1 MPYWTVGGRGRNAY
15 LAEQAFAKEQ
25 GQRHC
30 PARMERLGGTG
41 IALGGGHGAVLGG
54 VRPMPNRVQ
63 DGQQP
68 EALRSLKSAAKAG
81 SQKPDDQGLEARGDT
96 APIPASPEQE
106 QDAAAK
112 VLREGVK
119 KNPRGM
125 EEAAKKAPRR

>member
-1 MPYWTVGGRGRNAY
+1 
-15 LAEQAFAKEQ
+15 
-25 GQRHC
+25 
-30 PARMERLGGTG
+30 
-41 IALGGGHGAVLGG
+41 
-54 VRPMPNRVQ
+54 MPNRMQ

-81 SQKPDDQGLEARGDT
+81 SRKPDDQGLEARGDT
-96 APIPASPEQE
+96 APVSASPEQE

-125 EEAAKKAPRR
+125 EKAAKKAPRR

>member
-1 MPYWTVGGRGRNAY
+1 
-15 LAEQAFAKEQ
+15 
-25 GQRHC
+25 
-30 PARMERLGGTG
+30 
-41 IALGGGHGAVLGG
+41 
-54 VRPMPNRVQ
+54 MPNRMQ

-81 SQKPDDQGLEARGDT
+81 SRKPEGQGLEARGDT
-96 APIPASPEQE
+96 APVPASPEQE

>member
-1 MPYWTVGGRGRNAY
+1 MPDRT
-15 LAEQAFAKEQ
+15 K
-25 GQRHC
+25 
-30 PARMERLGGTG
+30 
-41 IALGGGHGAVLGG
+41 
-54 VRPMPNRVQ
+54 

-81 SQKPDDQGLEARGDT
+81 SRKPQEQGLEARGDT
-96 APIPASPEQE
+96 APIAAPSEQE

-119 KNPRGM
+119 KNPQGM